1 MSLTTTVRPVRVV
14 LADDS
19 ALMRKKLREIIES
32 DPALQVVACARD
44 GAAAVEAVR
53 EYDPDVVTLDINMP
67 VMDGVT
73 ALQAIMHEAPRPVLM
88 ISSLTQEGALAT
100 YECLELGAVDVV
112 PKLGGTI
119 SSDIERQSREIIE
132 KVKAAARARVR
143 RPGAKRPPPAPAPE
157 VATPPP
163 GRGAVKGARADRV
176 VAIGVS
182 TGGPKTL
189 QEVVPLLP
197 ADLPA
202 AVVIVQHMPETF
214 TASFARSLG
223 RTCQMPV
230 KEAEAG
236 DVLLNGHV
244 YVARGGKHLV
254 FTDRRPAGGV
264 MARYVTQPA
273 DALHIP
279 SVDVMMHSAVEAFGP
294 RALGVLLT
302 GMGSDGADGMVAIR
316 RAGGETI
323 AEDESTCVVFGMPAV
338 AAARGGAG
346 HVLPCHEVAAKV
358 VSLLRRN
365 R

>member
-1 MSLTTTVRPVRVV
+1 
-14 LADDS
+14 A
-19 ALMRKKLREIIES
+19 
-32 DPALQVVACARD
+32 
-44 GAAAVEAVR
+44 
-53 EYDPDVVTLDINMP
+53 
-67 VMDGVT
+67 
-73 ALQAIMHEAPRPVLM
+73 
-88 ISSLTQEGALAT
+88 
-100 YECLELGAVDVV
+100 
-112 PKLGGTI
+112 
-119 SSDIERQSREIIE
+119 
-132 KVKAAARARVR
+132 
-143 RPGAKRPPPAPAPE
+143 PPPASA
-157 VATPPP
+157 
-163 GRGAVKGARADRV
+163 KGAADRV

-197 ADLPA
+197 PDLPA

-223 RTCQMPV
+223 RTSQMPV

-244 YVARGGKHLV
+244 YVARGGKHLI
-254 FTDRRPAGGV
+254 FADRRPTGGV
-264 MARYVTQPA
+264 MARYVAQPA
-273 DALHIP
+273 HALHIP

-294 RALGVLLT
+294 RTVGVLLT

-338 AAARGGAG
+338 AAARGGAA
-346 HVLPCHEVAAKV
+346 HVLPCHEVAAKIA
-358 VSLLRRN
+358 SLLRHN

>member
-1 MSLTTTVRPVRVV
+1 MSTTNSARPVRVV

-44 GAAAVEAVR
+44 GAAAVDAVR
-53 EYDPDVVTLDINMP
+53 EHDPDVVTLDINMP
-67 VMDGVT
+67 VMDGMT
-73 ALQAIMHEAPRPVLM
+73 ALQAIMHESPRPVLI

-100 YECLELGAVDVV
+100 YECLELGAVDVL

-119 SSDIERQSREIIE
+119 SADIERQSRDIIE

-143 RPGAKRPPPAPAPE
+143 RPGARRPAPAPAPE
-157 VATPPP
+157 VAVLPTE
-163 GRGAVKGARADRV
+163 RSAVKGARADRV

-189 QEVVPLLP
+189 QEVVPQLP
-197 ADLPA
+197 PDLPA

-223 RTCQMPV
+223 RTSQMPV

-244 YVARGGKHLV
+244 YVARGGKHLI
-254 FTDRRPAGGV
+254 FADRRPTGGV

-279 SVDVMMHSAVEAFGP
+279 SVDVMMHSAVEAFGA
-294 RALGVLLT
+294 RVVGVLLT
-302 GMGSDGADGMVAIR
+302 GMGCDGADGMVAIR

-323 AEDESTCVVFGMPAV
+323 AEDESTCVVYGMPAV
-338 AAARGGAG
+338 AAARGGAA
-346 HVLPCHEVAAKV
+346 HVLPCHEVATKV